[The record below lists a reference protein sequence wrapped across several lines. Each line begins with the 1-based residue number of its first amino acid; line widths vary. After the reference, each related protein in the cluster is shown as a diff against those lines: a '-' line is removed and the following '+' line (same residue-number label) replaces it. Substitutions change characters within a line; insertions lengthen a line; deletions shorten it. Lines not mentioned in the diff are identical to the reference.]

1 MKTLSPLSRFGAVAL
16 LALSI
21 AGAALAQPYPTR
33 AIRLVVPFPPGG
45 GPADILAR
53 IIAQKMSESF
63 GQQVIVDNKPG
74 ANTIIGAEA
83 VAKAPPDGYTLLMA
97 IDSTLTMNPTLYSKL
112 PYDPLKDFDPVSLI
126 AIVPTMLVV
135 NKDVPVNNVREL
147 IALAKSKPGQIMMGS
162 GTVATHLA
170 GELFNS
176 MAGTKMINVPY
187 KGASGSMTAIIA
199 GEVPVSFSGVST
211 ALVNWKAGRVKV
223 LAAMGATRLPQASEV
238 PTVAESGVP
247 GYEAQVW
254 QSIVVPTGTPRE
266 IIAKLNAE
274 LTRIMKLPETRERLS
289 AVGIE
294 PTSSTPEELAAFIRS
309 ETTKWSKIIK
319 DIGLKIE

>member
-1 MKTLSPLSRFGAVAL
+1 MKLLFPLLRFSAMAVIWL
-16 LALSI
+16 GI
-21 AGAALAQPYPTR
+21 AGGALAQSYPSR

-112 PYDPLKDFDPVSLI
+112 PYDPIRDFDPVSLI

-147 IALAKSKPGQIMMGS
+147 IALAKSRPGQIMMGS

-176 MAGTKMINVPY
+176 MAGTRMINVPY

-223 LAAMGATRLPQASEV
+223 LAAMGATRLPQAPEV

-254 QSIVVPTGTPRE
+254 QSIVVPAGTPRE
-266 IIAKLNAE
+266 IIARLNAE
-274 LTRIMKLPETRERLS
+274 LTRIMKLPEARERLS
-289 AVGIE
+289 VVGIE
-294 PTSSTPEELAAFIRS
+294 PAGSTPEELAAFIRS
-309 ETTKWSKIIK
+309 ETAKWSRIIK
-319 DIGLKIE
+319 DIGLKVE

>member
-1 MKTLSPLSRFGAVAL
+1 MKILFPLLRLAAMAL
-16 LALSI
+16 AGLSI
-21 AGAALAQPYPTR
+21 AGAALAQSYPAR

-45 GPADILAR
+45 GPADILGRA
-53 IIAQKMSESF
+53 IAQKMSENF
-63 GQQVIVDNKPG
+63 GQQVIVDNRPG

-83 VAKAPPDGYTLLMA
+83 VAKAAPDGYTLLMA

-112 PYDPLKDFDPVSLI
+112 PYDPRKDFDPVSLI
-126 AIVPTMLVV
+126 AFVPTMLVV
-135 NKDVPVNNVREL
+135 NNKVPVNNVREL
-147 IALAKSKPGQIMMGS
+147 IALAKSQPGQIMMGS

-187 KGASGSMTAIIA
+187 KGASGSITAVIT

-223 LAAMGATRLPQASEV
+223 LAAMGAARLPQAPEV
-238 PTVAESGVP
+238 PTVAEAGVP

-254 QSIVVPTGTPRE
+254 QSIVVPAGTPRE

-309 ETTKWSKIIK
+309 ETTKWSKVIK
-319 DIGLKIE
+319 DIGLKVE

>member
-1 MKTLSPLSRFGAVAL
+1 MKILFPLLRFGAMAL

-21 AGAALAQPYPTR
+21 AGEALAQSYPTR

-53 IIAQKMSESF
+53 AIAQKMSESF
-63 GQQVIVDNKPG
+63 GQQVIVDNRPG

-112 PYDPLKDFDPVSLI
+112 PYDPIKDFDPVSLI
-126 AIVPTMLVV
+126 AIVPTILVV
-135 NKDVPVNNVREL
+135 NNNLPVNNVREL

-187 KGASGSMTAIIA
+187 KGASGSITALIA

-211 ALVNWKAGRVKV
+211 ALVNWKAGRVKM
-223 LAAMGATRLPQASEV
+223 LAAMGAKRLPQAPDL

-247 GYEAQVW
+247 GYDAQVW
-254 QSIVVPTGTPRE
+254 QSIVVPAGTTRE
-266 IIAKLNAE
+266 IIGRLNAE
-274 LTRIMKLPETRERLS
+274 LTRIMKLPETRERLW

-294 PTSSTPEELAAFIRS
+294 PTSSAPEELAAFIRS

>member
-1 MKTLSPLSRFGAVAL
+1 MRTLFPVLRF
-16 LALSI
+16 LALALFALSV
-21 AGAALAQPYPTR
+21 AGAAFAQSYPSR

-45 GPADILAR
+45 GPADILGRA
-53 IIAQKMSESF
+53 IAQKMSERF

-97 IDSTLTMNPTLYSKL
+97 IDSTLTMNPTLYRKL

-126 AIVPTMLVV
+126 ANVPTMLVV

-147 IALAKSKPGQIMMGS
+147 IALAKSKPGQIMF
-162 GTVATHLA
+162 GTGTLATHLA

-187 KGASGSMTAIIA
+187 KGASGSIAAIIA

-223 LAAMGATRLPQASEV
+223 LAAMGATRLPQAPEV
-238 PTVAESGVP
+238 PTVAEAGVP

-254 QSIVVPTGTPRE
+254 QSIVVPAGTPRE

-274 LTRIMKLPETRERLS
+274 LTRIMKLADTRERLS
-289 AVGIE
+289 VVGIE
-294 PTSSTPEELAAFIRS
+294 PTSSTPEELAAFIQS
-309 ETTKWSKIIK
+309 ETAKWSRIIK
-319 DIGLKIE
+319 DIGLKVE